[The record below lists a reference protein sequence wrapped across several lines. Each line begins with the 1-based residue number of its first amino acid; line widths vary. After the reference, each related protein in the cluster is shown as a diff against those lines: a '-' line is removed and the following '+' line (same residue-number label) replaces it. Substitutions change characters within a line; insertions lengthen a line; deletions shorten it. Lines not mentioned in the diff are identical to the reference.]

1 MLIKVLEKTN
11 PNPTDTLPSNMKPSN
26 LIRNLSVLVSH
37 LENVCGPGGTN
48 HAFCIQASKA
58 IAKKLDNI
66 LNEPTISASSSSF
79 EVVNTSSEA
88 IPTSGISDYTPPG
101 GDELDLFDMQDL
113 DGFDLANWVIDVD
126 LDIGSTWNTE

>member
-1 MLIKVLEKTN
+1 
-11 PNPTDTLPSNMKPSN
+11 MKPSN

-37 LENVCGPGGTN
+37 LENACGAGGNN

-66 LNEPTISASSSSF
+66 LNEPTISAVSSSF
-79 EVVNTSSEA
+79 EVGVNTSSQA
-88 IPTSGISDYTPPG
+88 IPTSGMSVHAPPG

-113 DGFDLANWVIDVD
+113 DGFDGFDLANWVMDV
-126 LDIGSTWNTE
+126 N